1 MGLVYVTAEIGP
13 DRERLAQVR
22 FMVDTGS
29 IYTFVGPDLA
39 DDLGLV
45 LPEST
50 TVVTANGQREEAP
63 VGFGFLRLEG
73 REGGILV
80 ASMDVP
86 VPLLGSTALQVL
98 GFRVNP
104 VDEIVEPHGVYPPLA

>member
-1 MGLVYVTAEIGP
+1 MGLVYATAEIGP
-13 DRERLAQVR
+13 DREHLAPVR

-29 IYTFVGPDLA
+29 LYTFVAPGLA
-39 DDLGLV
+39 ADLGLV
-45 LPEST
+45 MPAST

-63 VGFGFLRLEG
+63 VGFGFLRLDG

-80 ASMDVP
+80 ASMNVP

-98 GFRVNP
+98 GFKVNP
-104 VDEIVEPHGVYPPLA
+104 VDEILEPHGVYPPLA